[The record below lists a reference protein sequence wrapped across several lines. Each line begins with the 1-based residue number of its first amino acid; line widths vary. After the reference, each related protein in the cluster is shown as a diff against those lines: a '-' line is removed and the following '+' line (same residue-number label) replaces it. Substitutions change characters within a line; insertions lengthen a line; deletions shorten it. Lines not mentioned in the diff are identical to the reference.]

1 MLQTFF
7 NFSLSSLRWMYNF
20 QRQQTRKQKALDA
33 ESSATNT
40 KDANGN
46 ISTIDAIALA
56 SEAKGHLNGIV
67 SNVLS
72 EHICDLS
79 CRSADSTCR
88 NGSAVV
94 IPPTSPAP
102 SSNGIDNKAFMPDV
116 LEGADAKSE
125 NNTHL

>member
-1 MLQTFF
+1 
-7 NFSLSSLRWMYNF
+7 MYNF

-94 IPPTSPAP
+94 IPPTP

-125 NNTHL
+125 INTHL